1 LFSNAPLFLAGH
13 YVTPL
18 EILEQFLVD
27 QLLPPQAREQ
37 HRAGDISH
45 ATLLPFAQAL
55 KRISAAYTEHT
66 AGRLLRQPV
75 IAASDAEAYAL
86 YYTLINAAKVAT
98 LTRLVSLPKEASVL
112 DVGCGPGTAFLSL
125 LATRSES
132 FNFTGIETSPAM
144 RSVAQ
149 KLLGAWSE
157 RERLREVALD
167 SSIARLDT
175 RQYDLVL
182 AANVLAETSSEQ
194 GRDMTLNLARKV
206 KPGGALILIEP
217 GQLLHTRRLMELRNL
232 VLSELS
238 SFAPIFPCTRSDD
251 CPMLSTSE
259 SDWCHGTLRWERPR
273 LVRQLD
279 ELLGFN
285 KHRIKY
291 SGFVFVN
298 GGDLVEGHR
307 VVSAPE
313 KGPGGTTAILC
324 GLEYYGPVRIRKGQR
339 SDQNR
344 PLEKADV
351 YDRLLFSRPVSADIY
366 RSTAVQVVAD
376 GDTVNK
382 DG

>member
-1 LFSNAPLFLAGH
+1 
-13 YVTPL
+13 
-18 EILEQFLVD
+18 
-27 QLLPPQAREQ
+27 
-37 HRAGDISH
+37 
-45 ATLLPFAQAL
+45 
-55 KRISAAYTEHT
+55 
-66 AGRLLRQPV
+66 
-75 IAASDAEAYAL
+75 
-86 YYTLINAAKVAT
+86 
-98 LTRLVSLPKEASVL
+98 
-112 DVGCGPGTAFLSL
+112 
-125 LATRSES
+125 
-132 FNFTGIETSPAM
+132 
-144 RSVAQ
+144 
-149 KLLGAWSE
+149 
-157 RERLREVALD
+157 
-167 SSIARLDT
+167 
-175 RQYDLVL
+175 
-182 AANVLAETSSEQ
+182 
-194 GRDMTLNLARKV
+194 
-206 KPGGALILIEP
+206 
-217 GQLLHTRRLMELRNL
+217 MELRNL